1 MQADDDPQVVI
12 DAYGAR
18 TASAVNGIAR
28 IRRQTLD
35 DIPRRSA
42 RRFPSRVA
50 IIDGA
55 TRLTFAEFD
64 AAVDRAAAALAD
76 QGMAKGDRMALL
88 SHNCWQYPVL
98 AFAAA
103 RIGVVLVPVNF
114 MLGPDEVA
122 YILDHSG
129 AIALVAEAALAPVT
143 TEAVRRSHG
152 AVRIRA
158 EIQLDSAAAHD
169 GWADV
174 ESWLTHQGSPPDVE
188 IGDDDPMRIM
198 YTSGTE
204 SRPKG
209 ALLGSRSLMWQYM
222 SCIAAGEMSEHD
234 IEIHSMPLYHCA
246 QLDNFL
252 IADLYLGATSVILR
266 RPDPVLILRAIE
278 RERATNLFCPPTV
291 WIELLGNPELAKRDV
306 STLSKGYY
314 GASAMPTSVLRDIRE
329 RFPNLRLWNFY
340 GQTEMASLATALQ
353 PHEQDEFAGSAGRP
367 VPNVD
372 TRIVDLDGNEVA
384 DGTVGEIV
392 HRSPQLILGY
402 YRDPERTAEA
412 FRGGWFHSGDLGR
425 FDDEGHLY
433 VVDRLKDV
441 IKSGGE
447 NVSGREVEEI
457 LYEHSAVSEVAVF
470 GVKDPRWIE
479 AVAAAVVLRAG
490 YRVTAQ
496 DLIAHCRTRL
506 AGFKAPKYV
515 VLTDS
520 LPKNPSGKILKR
532 ELRATYADI
541 ATSAI
546 QPLKGTSNT

>member
-1 MQADDDPQVVI
+1 MPTEDAQVVVN
-12 DAYGAR
+12 AYGGR
-18 TASAVNGIAR
+18 TASAVSGIAR

-35 DIPRRSA
+35 DIPRRSV
-42 RRFPSRVA
+42 RRFPSRIA

-55 TRLTFAEFD
+55 TRLTFTEFD
-64 AAVDRAAAALAD
+64 AAVDRVAAALAH

-88 SHNCWQYPVL
+88 AHNCWQYPVL

-103 RIGVVLVPVNF
+103 RIGAVLVPVNF

-129 AIALVAEAALAPVT
+129 AVALVAEAALVPMA

-152 AVRIRA
+152 TVRIRA
-158 EIQLDSAAAHD
+158 EIRLDGAAAHD

-174 ESWLTHQGSPPDVE
+174 ESWLTHQGSPPDIE

-209 ALLGSRSLMWQYM
+209 ALLSSRSLMWQYM
-222 SCIAAGEMSEHD
+222 SCIAAGEMSERD
-234 IEIHSMPLYHCA
+234 IEIHPMPLYHCA

-252 IADLYLGATSVILR
+252 ITDLYLGATSVILR

-291 WIELLGNPELAKRDV
+291 WIELLGNPELAERDV
-306 STLSKGYY
+306 STLRKGYY
-314 GASAMPTSVLRDIRE
+314 GASAMSASVLRDIRE

-340 GQTEMASLATALQ
+340 GQTEMASLATALR
-353 PHEQDEFAGSAGRP
+353 PDDQDEFAGSAGYP
-367 VPNVD
+367 VANVD
-372 TRIVDLDGNEVA
+372 TRIVGLDGNDVPA
-384 DGTVGEIV
+384 GTVGEIV

-402 YRDPERTAEA
+402 YRDPARTAEA
-412 FRGGWFHSGDLGR
+412 FRDGWFHSGDLGR
-425 FDDEGHLY
+425 FDDEGRLY

-447 NVSGREVEEI
+447 NVSGREVEEV
-457 LYEHSAVSEVAVF
+457 LYQHDAVSEAAVF
-470 GVKDPRWIE
+470 GVRDPRWIE
-479 AVAAAVVLRAG
+479 AVAAAVVPRTG
-490 YRVTAQ
+490 HTVTSQ
-496 DLIAHCRTRL
+496 ELIAHCRTQL
-506 AGFKAPKYV
+506 AGFKVPKYI

-532 ELRATYADI
+532 ELRAAHADI
-541 ATSAI
+541 AKST
-546 QPLKGTSNT
+546 

>member
-1 MQADDDPQVVI
+1 MPTEDAQVVVN
-12 DAYGAR
+12 AYGGR
-18 TASAVNGIAR
+18 TASAVSGIAR

-42 RRFPSRVA
+42 RRFPSRIA
-50 IIDGA
+50 IIDGV
-55 TRLTFAEFD
+55 TRLTFTEFD
-64 AAVDRAAAALAD
+64 AAVDRVAAALAD

-88 SHNCWQYPVL
+88 AHNCWQYPVL

-103 RIGVVLVPVNF
+103 RIGAVLVPVNF

-129 AIALVAEAALAPVT
+129 AVALVAEAALVPMA

-152 AVRIRA
+152 TVRIRA
-158 EIQLDSAAAHD
+158 EIRLDGAVAHD

-174 ESWLTHQGSPPDVE
+174 ESWLTHQGSPPDIE

-222 SCIAAGEMSEHD
+222 SCIAAGEMSERD
-234 IEIHSMPLYHCA
+234 IEIHPMPLYHCA

-252 IADLYLGATSVILR
+252 ITDLYLGATSVILR

-291 WIELLGNPELAKRDV
+291 WIELLGNPELAERDV
-306 STLSKGYY
+306 STLRKGYY
-314 GASAMPTSVLRDIRE
+314 GASAMPASVLRDIRE
-329 RFPNLRLWNFY
+329 RFPTLRLWNFY
-340 GQTEMASLATALQ
+340 GQTEMASLAAALQ
-353 PHEQDEFAGSAGRP
+353 PDEQDEFAGSAGYP
-367 VPNVD
+367 VANVD
-372 TRIVDLDGNEVA
+372 TRIVGLDGNDVPA
-384 DGTVGEIV
+384 GTVGEIV

-412 FRGGWFHSGDLGR
+412 FRDGWFHSGDLGR
-425 FDDEGHLY
+425 FDDEGRLY

-447 NVSGREVEEI
+447 NVSGREVEEV
-457 LYEHSAVSEVAVF
+457 LYQHDAVSEAAVF
-470 GVKDPRWIE
+470 GVRDPRWIE
-479 AVAAAVVLRAG
+479 AVAAAVVPRTG
-490 YRVTAQ
+490 HTVTAQ
-496 DLIAHCRTRL
+496 ELIAHCRTQL
-506 AGFKAPKYV
+506 AGFKVPKYM

-532 ELRATYADI
+532 ELRAAYADI
-541 ATSAI
+541 AKST
-546 QPLKGTSNT
+546 